1 MQKLETL
8 KIEKSDFLTENE
20 VTSADG
26 KQRISV
32 QNQQD
37 NSWSL
42 LYQVEAG
49 VGWATLRALQ
59 VDAAGLPLLF
69 HFDTS
74 PIKMTPETEEN
85 VGVIEPHLQYSYPE
99 AKRVHFSSTVINKN
113 GQKEQEVFETTGSR
127 AKEDYPENIN
137 FSDEVIMFI
146 AAVRQ
151 FTETQGQD
159 TDAMKAYLQLS
170 FWVFA

>member
-1 MQKLETL
+1 MQKRETL
-8 KIEKSDFLTENE
+8 KIERSDFLTENE

-26 KQRISV
+26 KQCIFV

-42 LYQVEAG
+42 LYQVKSG

-59 VDAAGLPLLF
+59 IDPTGLPLLF

-74 PIKMTPETEEN
+74 PIKMTPEIGGN

-99 AKRVHFSSTVINKN
+99 AKRVHFSSAVINKN
-113 GQKEQEVFETTGSR
+113 AQKEQKVFETTGAR

-137 FSDEVIMFI
+137 FIDEVIMFI
-146 AAVRQ
+146 SA
-151 FTETQGQD
+151 F
-159 TDAMKAYLQLS
+159 
-170 FWVFA
+170 